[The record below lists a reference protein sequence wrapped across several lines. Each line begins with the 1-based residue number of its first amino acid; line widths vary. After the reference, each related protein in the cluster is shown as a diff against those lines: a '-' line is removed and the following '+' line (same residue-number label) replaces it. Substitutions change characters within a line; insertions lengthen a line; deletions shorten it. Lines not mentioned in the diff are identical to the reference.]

1 MVVRCFSGVIVVLV
15 LLVGCSGT
23 STSVSPVY
31 DDAELLKEKDLS
43 LSYLN
48 EIGELRELLAAEKDL
63 SLGYLNVIEDLRGL
77 LNKGSNFSDQLVTS
91 FGSCGYFILD
101 GQRILKLEYDSSLGP
116 WNENSKD
123 VVSDMFRDSIRW
135 ADTGASLA
143 DHDWDPDRS
152 PFRSRPPN
160 SAAAVNIDSALNPF
174 FWVNYQDTGRFI
186 EDEGNAESKYATKL
200 RWWEGITGANT
211 MNYSGFFGPDKD
223 CNWDWVSVE
232 DSLDIDGNDIVPGTG
247 GASFLNDNSNIEV
260 NEDGKWV
267 IIWKDYSCSVETRGA
282 TAVYNPELHL
292 FVSNCG

>member
-1 MVVRCFSGVIVVLV
+1 MRYWVKLLALAL

-43 LSYLN
+43 LSHLN

-63 SLGYLNVIEDLRGL
+63 SQGYLNEIGNLER
-77 LNKGSNFSDQLVTS
+77 KKRSDFPRTLITS
-91 FGSCGYFILD
+91 YGPCGYFILD

-116 WNENSKD
+116 WNEDSKD

-160 SAAAVNIDSALNPF
+160 YAAAVNIDSALNPF

-186 EDEGNAESKYATKL
+186 EDEGNAESNYWTNL

-223 CNWDWVSVE
+223 CNWDWVYVE
-232 DSLDIDGNDIVPGTG
+232 SSLDIDGNDTVPGTG
-247 GASFLNDNSNIEV
+247 GGSSLEINAYMKV
-260 NEDGKWV
+260 NKDGEWV
-267 IIWKDYSCSVETRGA
+267 FEWKDYTCPFETRYA
-282 TAVYNPELHL
+282 TAVYNPDLHL
-292 FVSNCG
+292 FVSDCGIDRS